1 VQCLIL
7 SVSRNILENNMST
20 YFELKAQICEIGR
33 RVYARNYVASNAG
46 NISYKLSE
54 DEILTTPT
62 GVSKGYMDPG
72 IIVLVDREGKR
83 RYGELEPSS
92 EIKMHVSI
100 YAHRPDVRAVVH
112 AHPPIATG
120 FAVAGIPLAHCVLP
134 EVVLSLGGVPL
145 APYGTPSTE
154 ELPQQL
160 IPLLEKADAF
170 LLANHGVVTLGK
182 DLLQAYYRMEMVEHF
197 AQILLT
203 AKQLGKINFLTKEN
217 VEKLKEIRKAA
228 GIKGKQFDCSLCKL
242 CF

>member
-1 VQCLIL
+1 
-7 SVSRNILENNMST
+7 MTT
-20 YFELKAQICEIGR
+20 YFELKEQICEIGR
-33 RVYARNYVASNAG
+33 RLYAHGYVASNAG

-62 GVSKGYMDPG
+62 AVSKGYMDPG
-72 IIVLVDREGKR
+72 MIVLVDRHGKR
-83 RYGELEPSS
+83 RYGEWEPSS
-92 EIKMHVSI
+92 EIKMHLGI
-100 YAHRPDVRAVVH
+100 YVHRPDVRAVVH

-154 ELPQQL
+154 ELPQQI

-170 LLANHGVVTLGK
+170 LLANHGAVTIGE
-182 DLLQAYYRMEMVEHF
+182 DLFQAYYRMEMVEHF

-203 AKQLGKINFLTKEN
+203 AKQLGKVNFLTKEN
-217 VEKLKEIRKAA
+217 LEKLREIREAA
-228 GIKGKQFDCSLCKL
+228 GIKGKQFDCSLCRL
-242 CF
+242 CFQTDRDESNGP

>member
-1 VQCLIL
+1 MRCDPFAFGNV
-7 SVSRNILENNMST
+7 LENNMPT
-20 YFELKAQICEIGR
+20 YFELKGQICEIGR
-33 RVYARNYVASNAG
+33 RLYARGYVASNAG
-46 NISYKLSE
+46 NISFKLSDE
-54 DEILTTPT
+54 EILTTPT

-72 IIVLVDREGKR
+72 MIVLVDRQGKR

-92 EIKMHVSI
+92 EIKMHINI
-100 YAHRPDVRAVVH
+100 YSHRPDVQAVVH
-112 AHPPIATG
+112 AHPPTATG

-160 IPLLEKADAF
+160 IPLLQKADAF
-170 LLANHGVVTLGK
+170 LLANHGVVTLGE
-182 DLLQAYYRMEMVEHF
+182 DLFQAYYRMEMVEHF
-197 AQILLT
+197 ALILLT

-217 VEKLKEIRKAA
+217 IEKLKEIREAA